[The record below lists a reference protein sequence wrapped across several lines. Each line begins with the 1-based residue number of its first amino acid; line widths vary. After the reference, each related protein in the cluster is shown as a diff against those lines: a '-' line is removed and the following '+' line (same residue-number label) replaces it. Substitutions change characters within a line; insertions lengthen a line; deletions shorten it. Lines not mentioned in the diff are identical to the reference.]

1 MKKNEWNY
9 DRLIRLFIAILAFIW
24 WYFRLSGTLQIVL
37 YVISAILLFTSITW
51 FCALYNIFKINTTP
65 KKPTKK
71 LLVWIY
77 IIVILILWLIFAFI
91 SNFFSRKMFLEDFVI
106 MNDSYKQLLFNSGKE
121 KREESIA
128 YYDKLI
134 PAYKQFQDKYSNYK
148 PYVIKNDNKLNSDLE
163 TISILLT
170 NIKDAVYNGDLV
182 STHKKLEEVRPIFQD
197 IFKRNWFSMLA
208 VTLVDFH
215 DIMEVILDWADTKD
229 TQKIIS
235 TYPSA
240 DEKLKEVETQLNDE
254 SIQAIRKNLDTI
266 LDMAKSNQLD
276 ELAKQ
281 WADLKSSFVKVYL
294 IKG

>member
-9 DRLIRLFIAILAFIW
+9 DRLIRLFIAIMAFVW
-24 WYFRLSGTLQIVL
+24 WYFRLPGILQIVL
-37 YVISAILLFTSITW
+37 YVISAISLFTSITW
-51 FCALYNIFKINTTP
+51 FCALYTIFKINTKT
-65 KKPTKK
+65 KKHINK

-77 IIVILILWLIFAFI
+77 IIVIFVLWLVLAFV
-91 SNFFSRKMFLEDFVI
+91 SNFFSRKIFLEDFAS

-121 KREESIA
+121 KREESIS
-128 YYDKLI
+128 YYQKLI
-134 PAYKQFQDKYSNYK
+134 PAYVQFQDKYTNYK
-148 PYVIKNDNKLNSDLE
+148 PYILKNDTKLNSDLE

-170 NIKDAVYNGDLV
+170 NIKDAVYSGDLL
-182 STHKKLEEVRPIFQD
+182 STHKKLEEVRLIFQD

-215 DIMEVILDWADTKD
+215 DIMEVILDWANTKD

-254 SIQAIRKNLDTI
+254 SIQTIRKNLDTI
-266 LDMAKSNQLD
+266 LEMAKNNQLD
-276 ELAKQ
+276 SLAKQ
-281 WADLKSSFVKVYL
+281 WADLKASFVKVYL
-294 IKG
+294 ING

>member
-1 MKKNEWNY
+1 
-9 DRLIRLFIAILAFIW
+9 
-24 WYFRLSGTLQIVL
+24 
-37 YVISAILLFTSITW
+37 
-51 FCALYNIFKINTTP
+51 
-65 KKPTKK
+65 
-71 LLVWIY
+71 
-77 IIVILILWLIFAFI
+77 
-91 SNFFSRKMFLEDFVI
+91 
-106 MNDSYKQLLFNSGKE
+106 
-121 KREESIA
+121 
-128 YYDKLI
+128 
-134 PAYKQFQDKYSNYK
+134 
-148 PYVIKNDNKLNSDLE
+148 
-163 TISILLT
+163 
-170 NIKDAVYNGDLV
+170 
-182 STHKKLEEVRPIFQD
+182 
-197 IFKRNWFSMLA
+197 MLA